1 MHITY
6 EVKERRNVHCKN
18 CTEWALNMTVTQ
30 GANSTI
36 WTISTWEGKKR
47 PKETEVQ
54 KALHISKRCVD
65 IIASNIKVE
74 KVTFE

>member
-18 CTEWALNMTVTQ
+18 DTEWALNMTVTQ

-36 WTISTWEGKKR
+36 WTISTWEGKKA
-47 PKETEVQ
+47 PKKEEVE
-54 KALHISKRCVD
+54 KAVRVSRRSIN
-65 IIASNIKVE
+65 IIINSIKVE
-74 KVTFE
+74 KLTFE